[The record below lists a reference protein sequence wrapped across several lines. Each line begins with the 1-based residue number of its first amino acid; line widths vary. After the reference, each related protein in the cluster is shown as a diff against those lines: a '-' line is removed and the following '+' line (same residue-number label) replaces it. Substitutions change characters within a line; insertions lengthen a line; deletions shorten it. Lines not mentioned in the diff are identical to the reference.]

1 MAGAKESTIQIRV
14 GEEEKALLKALAEQ
28 NNTTLSEFVR
38 SLCKKEILSVMNIK
52 ENPTATQNNQISEG
66 EVDLAQKSITIPG
79 GRDWVSYVYKTTP
92 ERKLKIEELAKQHN
106 TSANIMIKNLLMN
119 WLKNV
124 QQYDNYS
131 LPVQPRN
138 RNEDNSAKISVS
150 LIRQDR
156 EDILWN
162 LKQLGYKLAAL
173 IDTLIDTYVKPQH
186 DELKRG

>member
-14 GEEEKALLKALAEQ
+14 GEEEKALLRALAEQ

-52 ENPTATQNNQISEG
+52 ENPTTTQNNQINEG
-66 EVDLAQKSITIPG
+66 KVDLAQKSITIPG

-131 LPVQPRN
+131 LSVQPRN

-156 EDILWN
+156 EDLLWN

-173 IDTLIDTYVKPQH
+173 IDTLIDTHVQSQH
-186 DELKRG
+186 DEPEGV

>member
-1 MAGAKESTIQIRV
+1 MAGVKESTIQIRV

-52 ENPTATQNNQISEG
+52 ENPAATQNNQISEG

-186 DELKRG
+186 DELKGE

>member
-1 MAGAKESTIQIRV
+1 MAGVKESTIQIRV

-52 ENPTATQNNQISEG
+52 ENPAATQNNQISEG

-186 DELKRG
+186 NELKGE

>member
-14 GEEEKALLKALAEQ
+14 GEEEKALLRALAEQ

-52 ENPTATQNNQISEG
+52 ENPTTTQNNQINEG

-131 LPVQPRN
+131 LSVQPRN

-156 EDILWN
+156 EDLLWN

-173 IDTLIDTYVKPQH
+173 IDTLIDTHVQSQH
-186 DELKRG
+186 DELKGE

>member
-52 ENPTATQNNQISEG
+52 ENPTATQNNQISDG

-131 LPVQPRN
+131 LSVQPRN

-173 IDTLIDTYVKPQH
+173 IDTLIDTYVKSQH
-186 DELKRG
+186 DESEEV

>member
-52 ENPTATQNNQISEG
+52 ENPTATQNNQISDG

-131 LPVQPRN
+131 LSVQPRN

-186 DELKRG
+186 DEPEGV

>member
-1 MAGAKESTIQIRV
+1 MTGAKESTIQIRV

-150 LIRQDR
+150 LIRQNR

-173 IDTLIDTYVKPQH
+173 IDTLIDIYAKSQH
-186 DELKRG
+186 NELKGE

>member
-38 SLCKKEILSVMNIK
+38 SLCQKEILSVMNIK
-52 ENPTATQNNQISEG
+52 ENPTATQNNQTNEG

-92 ERKLKIEELAKQHN
+92 ERKLKVEELAKQHN

-131 LPVQPRN
+131 LSVQPRN

-173 IDTLIDTYVKPQH
+173 IDTLIDIYAQSQH
-186 DELKRG
+186 DELKGE

>member
-1 MAGAKESTIQIRV
+1 MDDKKVAIQIRV
-14 GEEEKALLKALAEQ
+14 SEEEKALLQVLAEQ
-28 NNTTLSEFVR
+28 NKTTLAGFVK
-38 SLCKKEILSVMNIK
+38 SLCKEKILSVIGIK
-52 ENPTATQNNQISEG
+52 EGALATQKNQTTSN
-66 EVDLAQKSITIPG
+66 VTDLAQRSVTIPG

-92 ERKLKIEELAKQHN
+92 ERKLKIEKLAKQHN

-131 LPVQPRN
+131 LSVQPRN

-173 IDTLIDTYVKPQH
+173 IDTLIDTHVQPQH
-186 DELKRG
+186 DELKGE

>member
-28 NNTTLSEFVR
+28 NITTLSEFVR

-173 IDTLIDTYVKPQH
+173 IDTLIDTYTKPQH
-186 DELKRG
+186 DELKGE